1 MLTTKKKVFIVKG
14 FPKTSAEGAMLLD
27 ADLGGVQ
34 LQDFFGFSTEV
45 GERLRCV

>member
-1 MLTTKKKVFIVKG
+1 
-14 FPKTSAEGAMLLD
+14 MLLD